1 MCTQRPSSFCVLFSY
16 CDYNLS
22 EADRVNKFEQACKNN
37 DILEIGRLMTASHES
52 CSKDYECSCAS
63 MDNLVEECLSAG
75 ALGARLTGA
84 GWGGCAVA
92 LIDNTNHIYL
102 GKKVLFNT
110 EPSAGISASFL

>member
-1 MCTQRPSSFCVLFSY
+1 MF
-16 CDYNLS
+16 S

-37 DILEIGRLMTASHES
+37 DILEMGRLMTASHES

-63 MDNLVEECLSAG
+63 MDNLVDECLSAG

-92 LIDNTNHIYL
+92 LIDNTNRIDL

-110 EPSAGISASFL
+110 EPSAGIRASFL